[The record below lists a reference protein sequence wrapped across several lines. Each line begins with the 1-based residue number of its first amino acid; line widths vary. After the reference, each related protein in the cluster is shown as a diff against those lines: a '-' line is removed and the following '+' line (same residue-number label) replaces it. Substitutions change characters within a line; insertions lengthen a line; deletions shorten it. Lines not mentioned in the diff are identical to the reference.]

1 MPGVA
6 ERVRKALEGEYD
18 VERELVGGGMARVF
32 IARDI
37 GLDRTVV
44 VKVLPPDLAA
54 GVSAERFRREI
65 MTVSQLQ
72 HPHIV
77 PILRAG
83 EFEGIPY
90 FVMPYIEGESLATV
104 LAAGSTL
111 PVALTV
117 RILKDVARALAFA
130 HQRGIVHR
138 DIKPGNIL
146 LSAGSATVTDFGVS
160 KALSSARR
168 SSGDKGDNANL
179 TNTGMSLGTL
189 LYMAPEQAAG
199 DPNVDGRA
207 DLYSLG
213 ATAYQML
220 TGSAPF
226 ANLSPRAMLAA
237 RLTKRPPAI
246 SKTRRDVPA
255 ALERL
260 VMRCLATDPEDRP
273 ESAASLVDDLEN
285 PNLAVTGEVFSG
297 QIWSTMARRRKT
309 VALAIVAVLTVAAS
323 GTYIGIKTNPSAAAE
338 GQTPGSP
345 LPSTMTIAV
354 LPFAST
360 NVNAAEQAI
369 ANGLT
374 NAVAARLAHQPGLK
388 VLTPTRSAAEMLISK
403 SNATNKS
410 QQGMLFVEGA
420 VERDGKSLR
429 VMVRLSHAGSG
440 EMVWGD
446 VFDHQDTQ
454 LFALQDD
461 VSSGVIAAV
470 APGKAPVP
478 SS

>member
-6 ERVRKALEGEYD
+6 ERVRLALQGEYD

-32 IARDI
+32 IARDV
-37 GLDRTVV
+37 GLDRMVV

-72 HPHIV
+72 NPHIV
-77 PILRAG
+77 PILKAG

-104 LAAGSTL
+104 LAAGPTL
-111 PVALTV
+111 AVSLTV

-168 SSGDKGDNANL
+168 TSGDKAADL

-199 DPNVDGRA
+199 DPNIDGRA
-207 DLYSLG
+207 DIYSLG

-246 SKTRRDVPA
+246 SKSRRDVPT

-260 VMRCLATDPEDRP
+260 IMRCLATDPEDRP
-273 ESAASLVDDLEN
+273 QSAAALVEELEN

-297 QIWSTMARRRKT
+297 AIWSKMARRRKT
-309 VALAIVAVLTVAAS
+309 FALAIVALLTVTAS
-323 GTYIGIKTNPSAAAE
+323 ATYIGIRKNPVNGISAVAAPAAAVT
-338 GQTPGSP
+338 Q
-345 LPSTMTIAV
+345 TIAV

-360 NVNAAEQAI
+360 NVTAAEQAI

-388 VLTPTRSAAEMLISK
+388 VLTPTRSAAEMMLAK
-403 SNATNKS
+403 SDATAKS
-410 QQGMLFVEGA
+410 QQGLLFVEGA
-420 VERDGKSLR
+420 VERDGKTLR
-429 VMVRLSHAGSG
+429 VMVRMSQAGSG
-440 EMVWGD
+440 QMVWGD
-446 VFDHQDTQ
+446 VFDHPDSQ

-470 APGKAPVP
+470 VPGKTPAP

>member
-1 MPGVA
+1 MTGVA
-6 ERVRKALEGEYD
+6 ERVREALKGEYEI
-18 VERELVGGGMARVF
+18 ERELVGGGMARVF
-32 IARDI
+32 IARDT
-37 GLDRTVV
+37 GLDRMVV

-72 HPHIV
+72 NPHIV
-77 PILRAG
+77 PILKAG

-111 PVALTV
+111 AVALTV

-168 SSGDKGDNANL
+168 SSNDKTDKTDL
-179 TNTGMSLGTL
+179 THTGMSLGTL

-199 DPNVDGRA
+199 DPNIDGRA
-207 DLYSLG
+207 DIYSLG

-255 ALERL
+255 SLERL
-260 VMRCLATDPEDRP
+260 IMRCLATDPEDRP
-273 ESAASLVDDLEN
+273 QSAAALVDELES
-285 PNLAVTGEVFSG
+285 PNLAITGESFSG
-297 QIWSTMARRRKT
+297 PIWSTMARRRKT
-309 VALAIVAVLTVAAS
+309 AALAILAVLTLAAS
-323 GTYIGIKTNPSAAAE
+323 GTYIGIKKNPAAASA
-338 GQTPGSP
+338 TATAAADSP
-345 LPSTMTIAV
+345 VTIAV

-388 VLTPTRSAAEMLISK
+388 VLTPTRSAAEMMIAK
-403 SNATNKS
+403 SDATNKS
-410 QQGMLFVEGA
+410 QQAMLFVEGA

-440 EMVWGD
+440 QMVWGD

-470 APGKAPVP
+470 VPGKAPAP

>member
-1 MPGVA
+1 MTGVA
-6 ERVRKALEGEYD
+6 ERVREALKGEYEI
-18 VERELVGGGMARVF
+18 ERELVGGGMARVF

-37 GLDRTVV
+37 GLDRMVV

-72 HPHIV
+72 NPHIV
-77 PILRAG
+77 PILKAG

-111 PVALTV
+111 AVALTV

-168 SSGDKGDNANL
+168 SSNDAGDKTDL
-179 TNTGMSLGTL
+179 THTGMSLGTL

-199 DPNVDGRA
+199 DPNIDGRA
-207 DLYSLG
+207 DIYSLG

-220 TGSAPF
+220 TGNAPF

-255 ALERL
+255 SLERL
-260 VMRCLATDPEDRP
+260 IMRCLATDPDDRP
-273 ESAASLVDDLEN
+273 QSAAALVDELEN
-285 PNLAVTGEVFSG
+285 PNLAITGESFSG
-297 QIWSTMARRRKT
+297 PIWATMARRRKT
-309 VALAIVAVLTVAAS
+309 TALAIVAVLTLAAS
-323 GTYIGIKTNPSAAAE
+323 GTYIGIKKNPAAASTTASSAAPA
-338 GQTPGSP
+338 
-345 LPSTMTIAV
+345 TMTIAV

-388 VLTPTRSAAEMLISK
+388 VLTPTRSAAEMMIAK
-403 SNATNKS
+403 SDATNKS
-410 QQGMLFVEGA
+410 QQAMLFVEGA

-440 EMVWGD
+440 QMVWGD

-470 APGKAPVP
+470 VPGKAPAP

>member
-6 ERVRKALEGEYD
+6 ERVREALKEEYD

-37 GLDRTVV
+37 GLDRMVV

-72 HPHIV
+72 NPHIV
-77 PILRAG
+77 PILKAG

-90 FVMPYIEGESLATV
+90 FVMPFIEGESLASV
-104 LAAGSTL
+104 LSSSSTL
-111 PVALTV
+111 AVGLTV

-168 SSGDKGDNANL
+168 SSNDKGDKTNL

-199 DPNVDGRA
+199 DPNIDGRA
-207 DLYSLG
+207 DIYSLG

-246 SKTRRDVPA
+246 HKTRRDVPA

-260 VMRCLATDPEDRP
+260 IMRCLATDPEDRP
-273 ESAASLVDDLEN
+273 QSAAALVDELEN
-285 PNLAVTGEVFSG
+285 PNLATTGESFSG
-297 QIWSTMARRRKT
+297 PLWSTMARRRKT
-309 VALAIVAVLTVAAS
+309 VALAILAVLTVAAS
-323 GTYIGIKTNPSAAAE
+323 GTYIGIKKNPVGSAAASAAA
-338 GQTPGSP
+338 PAAS
-345 LPSTMTIAV
+345 MIIAV

-360 NVNAAEQAI
+360 NVNASEQAI

-388 VLTPTRSAAEMLISK
+388 VLTPTRSAAEMMIAK
-403 SNATNKS
+403 SDATNKS
-410 QQGMLFVEGA
+410 QQQMLFVEGA
-420 VERDGKSLR
+420 VEKDGKSLR
-429 VMVRLSHAGSG
+429 VMVRLSHAGTG

-461 VSSGVIAAV
+461 VSSGVINAV
-470 APGKAPVP
+470 VPGKTPAP

>member
-6 ERVRKALEGEYD
+6 ERVTEALKDEYV

-32 IARDI
+32 IARDV
-37 GLDRTVV
+37 GLDRKVV

-72 HPHIV
+72 NPHIV
-77 PILRAG
+77 PILKAG

-104 LAAGSTL
+104 LAAGPTL
-111 PVALTV
+111 GVAQTV
-117 RILKDVARALAFA
+117 RIVKDVARALAFA

-160 KALSSARR
+160 KALASARR
-168 SSGDKGDNANL
+168 ASGENDASNL

-199 DPNVDGRA
+199 DPNIDGRA
-207 DLYSLG
+207 DIYSLG

-260 VMRCLATDPEDRP
+260 IMRCLATDPEDRP
-273 ESAASLVDDLEN
+273 QSAAALVDELEN
-285 PNLAVTGEVFSG
+285 PNLATTGEVFSG
-297 QIWSTMARRRKT
+297 AIWSTIARRRKT
-309 VALAIVAVLTVAAS
+309 TALAILAVLTVAAS
-323 GTYIGIKTNPSAAAE
+323 GTYIGIKRNPAPSAAA
-338 GQTPGSP
+338 GAPAAAATQ
-345 LPSTMTIAV
+345 TIAV

-360 NVNAAEQAI
+360 NVTAAEQAI

-374 NAVAARLAHQPGLK
+374 NTVAARLASQPGLK
-388 VLTPTRSAAEMLISK
+388 VLTPTRSAAEMMLAK
-403 SNATNKS
+403 SDAANRN
-410 QQGMLFVEGA
+410 QEGMLFLEGA
-420 VERDGKSLR
+420 VERDGNSLR
-429 VMVRLSHAGSG
+429 VMVRMSQAGTG
-440 EMVWGD
+440 QMVWGD
-446 VFDHQDTQ
+446 VYDHPDNR

-461 VSSGVIAAV
+461 VSSGVLSAV
-470 APGKAPVP
+470 RPAKAPPVP

>member
-1 MPGVA
+1 MTGVA
-6 ERVRKALEGEYD
+6 ERVREALKGEYH

-37 GLDRTVV
+37 GLDRMVV

-72 HPHIV
+72 NPHIV
-77 PILRAG
+77 PILKAG

-90 FVMPYIEGESLATV
+90 FVMPFIEGESLATV

-111 PVALTV
+111 AVGLTV

-160 KALSSARR
+160 KALSTARR
-168 SSGDKGDNANL
+168 SSGDQADKTNL

-199 DPNVDGRA
+199 DPNIDGRA
-207 DLYSLG
+207 DIYSLG

-255 ALERL
+255 SLERL
-260 VMRCLATDPEDRP
+260 IMRCLATDPEDRP
-273 ESAASLVDDLEN
+273 QSAAALVDELES
-285 PNLAVTGEVFSG
+285 PNLAVTGESFSG
-297 QIWSTMARRRKT
+297 PIWSTMARRRKT
-309 VALAIVAVLTVAAS
+309 TALAILAVLTIAAS
-323 GTYIGIKTNPSAAAE
+323 GTYIGIRKNPAAE
-338 GQTPGSP
+338 NVASTDAAPT
-345 LPSTMTIAV
+345 TMTIAV

-388 VLTPTRSAAEMLISK
+388 VLTPTRSAAEMMIAK
-403 SNATNKS
+403 GDATNKA
-410 QQGMLFVEGA
+410 QQTMLFVEGA

-440 EMVWGD
+440 QMVWGD

-470 APGKAPVP
+470 VPGKTPAP

>member
-6 ERVRKALEGEYD
+6 ERVREALKGEYE

-37 GLDRTVV
+37 GLDRMVV

-72 HPHIV
+72 NPHIV
-77 PILRAG
+77 PILKAG

-90 FVMPYIEGESLATV
+90 FVMPFIEGESLATV

-111 PVALTV
+111 AIGLTV

-160 KALSSARR
+160 KALSTARR
-168 SSGDKGDNANL
+168 SSNDKGDKSNL

-199 DPNVDGRA
+199 DPNIDGRA
-207 DLYSLG
+207 DIYSLG

-246 SKTRRDVPA
+246 SKTRRDVPL

-260 VMRCLATDPEDRP
+260 IMRCLATDPEDRP
-273 ESAASLVDDLEN
+273 QSAAALVDELEN
-285 PNLAVTGEVFSG
+285 PNLAVSGESFSG
-297 QIWSTMARRRKT
+297 PIWSTMARRRKT
-309 VALAIVAVLTVAAS
+309 VALAILAVLTLAAS
-323 GTYIGIKTNPSAAAE
+323 GTYIGIKKNPVTAASKTTNGAAA
-338 GQTPGSP
+338 TP
-345 LPSTMTIAV
+345 MTIAV

-360 NVNAAEQAI
+360 NVNASEQAI

-374 NAVAARLAHQPGLK
+374 NALAARLAHQPGLK
-388 VLTPTRSAAEMLISK
+388 VLTPTRSAAEMMIAK
-403 SNATNKS
+403 SDAANKG
-410 QQGMLFVEGA
+410 QQQMLFVEGA
-420 VERDGKSLR
+420 VEKDGKSLR
-429 VMVRLSHAGSG
+429 VMVRLSHASTGQ
-440 EMVWGD
+440 MVWGD

-470 APGKAPVP
+470 APGKAPAP

>member
-6 ERVRKALEGEYD
+6 ERVREALKGEYEI
-18 VERELVGGGMARVF
+18 ERELVGGGMARVF

-37 GLDRTVV
+37 GLDRMVV

-72 HPHIV
+72 NPHIV
-77 PILRAG
+77 PILKAG

-111 PVALTV
+111 AVALTV

-168 SSGDKGDNANL
+168 SSNDSTDKTNL

-199 DPNVDGRA
+199 DPNIDGRA
-207 DLYSLG
+207 DIYSLG

-237 RLTKRPPAI
+237 RLTKRPPSI

-255 ALERL
+255 SLERL
-260 VMRCLATDPEDRP
+260 IMRCLATDPEDRP
-273 ESAASLVDDLEN
+273 QSAAALVDELDS
-285 PNLAVTGEVFSG
+285 PSLAITGESFSG
-297 QIWSTMARRRKT
+297 PIWSTMARRRKT
-309 VALAIVAVLTVAAS
+309 TALAILAVLTLAAS
-323 GTYIGIKTNPSAAAE
+323 GTYVGIRRNPAADVAASAESAAA
-338 GQTPGSP
+338 P
-345 LPSTMTIAV
+345 MTIAV

-374 NAVAARLAHQPGLK
+374 NAVAARLANQPGLK
-388 VLTPTRSAAEMLISK
+388 VLTPTRSAAEMMLAK
-403 SNATNKS
+403 SDATNKS
-410 QQGMLFVEGA
+410 QQTMLFVEGA

-440 EMVWGD
+440 QMVWGN

-470 APGKAPVP
+470 VPGKSPAP